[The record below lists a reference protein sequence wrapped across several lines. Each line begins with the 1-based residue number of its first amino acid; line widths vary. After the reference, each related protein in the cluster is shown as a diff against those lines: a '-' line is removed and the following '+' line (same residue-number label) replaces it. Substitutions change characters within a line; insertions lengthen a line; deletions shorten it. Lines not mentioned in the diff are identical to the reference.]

1 MLVEKNCSLFRVHG
15 ANAQP
20 LFPIVSSPI
29 PLRPPP
35 PPPWPPTQSI
45 PSQRPMNFLRSAR
58 EYMTP
63 VLQASQYLEK
73 GVLTPE
79 EFVAAGDLLVMKCP
93 TWAWA
98 SGDAKKVKAYLPAD
112 KQYLVTKGAPC
123 MQRVSALESA
133 YVGEEREER
142 QWRHEGA

>member
-1 MLVEKNCSLFRVHG
+1 
-15 ANAQP
+15 
-20 LFPIVSSPI
+20 
-29 PLRPPP
+29 
-35 PPPWPPTQSI
+35 
-45 PSQRPMNFLRSAR
+45 MNFLRSAR

-98 SGDAKKVKAYLPAD
+98 SGDAKKVKAYLPSD

-123 MQRVSALESA
+123 MQRVSALELA
-133 YVGEEREER
+133 YVGKNGKRGNGGT
-142 QWRHEGA
+142 EGAWPTGAREASCAGCSGVCCGVCCAVCCGT

>member
-1 MLVEKNCSLFRVHG
+1 
-15 ANAQP
+15 
-20 LFPIVSSPI
+20 
-29 PLRPPP
+29 
-35 PPPWPPTQSI
+35 
-45 PSQRPMNFLRSAR
+45 MNFLRSAR